1 MRLLLLTSLCALAAC
16 APQPGNDTVTTD
28 NMVVVTNVI
37 LPEEAPLNPPA
48 PGEPGGLANDM
59 TPVSEAPFTE
69 DSAQGA
75 ANVVQ
80 TYYALIGEGKYAA
93 AYRLWEPGAA
103 GMSEQAFVASFA
115 KYSAYRANVGAPGKI
130 DAGAG
135 QRHVTVPVQVY
146 GRLKQG
152 GSEFNMLGSITL
164 HRTEVDGAT
173 AEQKKWHINTA
184 DIKPRPGATPTP
196 VATVDNRSSLR
207 YRCMDGSKITA
218 NFDPDNRRVTIV
230 RAGKTLG
237 TLAFQPGKSGIASN
251 GGGYDLRGKGDAMTF
266 TTPGQPPLACTAI
279 R

>member
-1 MRLLLLTSLCALAAC
+1 MRSLLLIPACALAAC
-16 APQPGNDTVTTD
+16 APQPGNDTATTPD
-28 NMVVVTNVI
+28 NIVVVTNVV

-59 TPVSEAPFTE
+59 TPISEAPFTE
-69 DSAQGA
+69 DSAQGG

-80 TYYALIGEGKYAA
+80 IYYALIGEGKYAE

-103 GMSEQAFVASFA
+103 GMSEQAFIASFA
-115 KYSAYRANVGAPGKI
+115 KYSAYRANVGAPGTI

-152 GSEFNMLGSITL
+152 GEFNMLGSITL

-173 AEQKKWHINTA
+173 PEQKKWHINTA
-184 DIKPRPGATPTP
+184 DIKPRPAETQ
-196 VATVDNRSSLR
+196 TVDNRSSLR

-218 NFDPDNRRVTIV
+218 NFDPDNRRVTLV

-237 TLAFQPGKSGIASN
+237 TLAFRPGKSGIAYN

>member
-1 MRLLLLTSLCALAAC
+1 MRSLLLIPVCALAAC
-16 APQPGNDTVTTD
+16 APQPANETVTTIE
-28 NMVVVTNVI
+28 NTVVVTNVI
-37 LPEEAPLNPPA
+37 LPDQAPLSPPA

-69 DSAQGA
+69 DSAQGGA
-75 ANVVQ
+75 DVVQ
-80 TYYALIGEGKYAA
+80 TYYALIGEGKYAE

-103 GMSEQAFVASFA
+103 GMSQQAFTASFA
-115 KYSAYRANVGAPGKI
+115 KYGAYHANVGAPGAI

-146 GRLKQG
+146 GRLKEG
-152 GSEFNMLGSITL
+152 GREFNMLGSITL

-173 AEQKKWHINTA
+173 AEQKKWHIKTA
-184 DIKPRPGATPTP
+184 DIKPRPGEAAPGP
-196 VATVDNRSSLR
+196 VVDNRSTAR
-207 YRCMDGSKITA
+207 YRCMDGSKIA
-218 NFDPDNRRVTIV
+218 VSFDPDNRRATIV

-237 TLAFQPGKSGIASN
+237 TLAFQPGKSGVAYA

-266 TTPGQPPLACTAI
+266 TAPGQPPLACTAI